1 MFLILDA
8 LRRQRG
14 LAWDALGFGPRQA
27 PYRIIAERPGM
38 RLRAYEG
45 PAGELSRDRPAV
57 LILPA
62 PFKRSYI
69 WDLRPDVSVVRR
81 CQENGLAVFLL
92 EWRDPMPG
100 EDLGLDDFAETL
112 PAAAVQAITDAT
124 GRAPVVLAGHS
135 LGGTLA
141 AIFAALHPEH
151 VRDLW
156 LIDAPLVFAPEHG
169 DRLAATLRGI
179 DLDWLAGAA
188 GDPVAGSFI
197 SAFTVAALPDEF
209 VWGPAADLLASGWDA
224 DRHWLHAQVL
234 RWTLDEYP
242 LPRRLFMDVAQQLY
256 REDRFRNGSL
266 AVGSRHVGL
275 RDLQASVAAVL
286 NRVSSV
292 VPTASV
298 LDALRLTRS
307 PSISTFTYE
316 PDVGCAIQH
325 VGPLVSPGAHAHIWP
340 SLTRRVRS
348 P

>member
-1 MFLILDA
+1 
-8 LRRQRG
+8 
-14 LAWDALGFGPRQA
+14 
-27 PYRIIAERPGM
+27 
-38 RLRAYEG
+38 
-45 PAGELSRDRPAV
+45 
-57 LILPA
+57 
-62 PFKRSYI
+62 
-69 WDLRPDVSVVRR
+69 
-81 CQENGLAVFLL
+81 
-92 EWRDPMPG
+92 
-100 EDLGLDDFAETL
+100 
-112 PAAAVQAITDAT
+112 
-124 GRAPVVLAGHS
+124 
-135 LGGTLA
+135 
-141 AIFAALHPEH
+141 
-151 VRDLW
+151 
-156 LIDAPLVFAPEHG
+156 
-169 DRLAATLRGI
+169 
-179 DLDWLAGAA
+179 
-188 GDPVAGSFI
+188 
-197 SAFTVAALPDEF
+197 
-209 VWGPAADLLASGWDA
+209 
-224 DRHWLHAQVL
+224 VL